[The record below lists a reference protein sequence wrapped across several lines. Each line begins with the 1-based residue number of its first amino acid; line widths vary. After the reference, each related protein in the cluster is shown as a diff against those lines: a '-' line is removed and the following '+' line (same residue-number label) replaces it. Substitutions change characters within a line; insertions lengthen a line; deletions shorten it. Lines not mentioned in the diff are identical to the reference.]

1 MVKSSK
7 PIQECSLRSYFAVR
21 RAAVGQWAG
30 VEDETTWGV
39 MSSVGMSASVAKAND
54 IKWPPTVK
62 RAAVLLCLFKGSAGE
77 LRVILTKRAG
87 TLSSHSGVS
96 LSPCRQLYCV
106 FPVVLVGWLNPWDN
120 FRIVRLKVVRGF
132 WLNLQLC
139 WKQYGWVS
147 YLLQLSIHIV
157 VLVATALKRHLR
169 HS

>member
-7 PIQECSLRSYFAVR
+7 PIQECSLRIYFAVR

-106 FPVVLVGWLNPWDN
+106 FPVVLVG
-120 FRIVRLKVVRGF
+120 
-132 WLNLQLC
+132 
-139 WKQYGWVS
+139 
-147 YLLQLSIHIV
+147 
-157 VLVATALKRHLR
+157 
-169 HS
+169 